1 MRRAKNPAR
10 ENDRRAP
17 CTGRRAA
24 SLPPVAHT
32 PWPPCYRSGVVYDCR
47 GNGPPLSSTLLGEG
61 SEVQADAKGKV
72 VVDEHL
78 RCAASPTA
86 TPGRVFAAGDVMRLP
101 GCKDLKVGHT
111 AELNADV
118 VAANIRA
125 AAKGEAAP
133 PHLEEYAA
141 YLPSPLVSLLH
152 IACASSATIC

>member
-1 MRRAKNPAR
+1 M
-10 ENDRRAP
+10 
-17 CTGRRAA
+17 
-24 SLPPVAHT
+24 
-32 PWPPCYRSGVVYDCR
+32 
-47 GNGPPLSSTLLGEG
+47 
-61 SEVQADAKGKV
+61 QADAKGKV

-141 YLPSPLVSLLH
+141 YLPSPHGVSPPHRLLIQRH
-152 IACASSATIC
+152 HLLSQRQHLPSKTSTTLTLTTLTLTTLTTAATALTGTRTAQ